1 MSKIDAMRSIFLYTL
16 CLLMLIFASVACKNE
31 KTKAAITQ
39 VDLDGTDWEFYMIE
53 QSGKKETAPVGLK
66 IDLAFLEGKLT
77 GKASC
82 NTYSAPYILEDGKIS
97 VGEVMATE
105 KYCDNQNWDARF
117 LSAVKQASEC
127 EVAGELLT
135 INCKNGIKLHFEKKT
150 IASIA
155 EIQNQETAEMSELLR
170 LFPNL
175 SPNQM
180 HLYSILKGT
189 NIDAYPFVGE
199 TIEFNM
205 FNLFDPTS
213 ASVFQQAYRLGAYAI
228 GKLDDL
234 YILRVP
240 GSKGSNSITMYR
252 LKRGKMM
259 VEMPLAL
266 ANGEPSVNIQQDA
279 WLKDLNND
287 GKIEV
292 IVRQI
297 SAPQGGIAQDVLRVF
312 VQAADGS
319 FQPSLGTKLKPED
332 YPMANLK

>member
-1 MSKIDAMRSIFLYTL
+1 MSKIDAMRPILLYTIG
-16 CLLMLIFASVACKNE
+16 LLMLIFASVACKNE
-31 KTKAAITQ
+31 KSKAAITQ
-39 VDLDGTDWEFYMIE
+39 VDLDGTDWKFYMIE
-53 QSGKKETAPVGLK
+53 QNGKKEVIPAGLK
-66 IDLAFLEGKLT
+66 VDLAFLEGRLT

-82 NTYSAPYILEDGKIS
+82 NTYSAPYVLKDDKLS

-105 KYCDNQNWDARF
+105 KFCDNENWDARF
-117 LSAVKQASEC
+117 VSAIKQANDF
-127 EVAGELLT
+127 EVTGELLY

-155 EIQNQETAEMSELLR
+155 EIQNQETAQIAELLA
-170 LFPNL
+170 LFPGL
-175 SPNQM
+175 APNQM
-180 HLYSILKGT
+180 HLYSILMGT
-189 NIDAYPFVGE
+189 NIDAYPFIGE
-199 TIEFNM
+199 TVEFNM

-213 ASVFQQAYRLGAYAI
+213 ASAFQQAYQLGAYAI
-228 GKLDDL
+228 GKLGDL

-240 GSKGSNSITMYR
+240 GYVGSNSISLYR
-252 LKRGKMM
+252 LKGGKLMM
-259 VEMPLAL
+259 EMPLAL
-266 ANGEPSVNIQQDA
+266 ASNDPSVNIQQDA

-297 SAPQGGIAQDVLRVF
+297 SAPQGGNAQDVLRVF

-332 YPMANLK
+332 YPMANLQ

>member
-1 MSKIDAMRSIFLYTL
+1 MSKIDAMRPIFLYTL
-16 CLLMLIFASVACKNE
+16 GLLMLIFSSVACKNE
-31 KTKAAITQ
+31 KSKAAITQ

-53 QSGKKETAPVGLK
+53 QSGKKETTPPGLK
-66 IDLAFLEGKLT
+66 INLAFLEGKLT
-77 GKASC
+77 GNASC
-82 NTYSAPYILEDGKIS
+82 NSYSAPYTLDDGKLT
-97 VGEVMATE
+97 VGDVVATE
-105 KYCDNQNWDARF
+105 KKCDNENWDARF
-117 LSAVKQASEC
+117 VSAVKQASEC

-155 EIQNQETAEMSELLR
+155 EVQSGETAEMDELLR

-175 SPNQM
+175 APNQM
-180 HLYSILKGT
+180 HLFSILKGT
-189 NIDAYPFVGE
+189 NIDAYPFIGE
-199 TIEFNM
+199 TVEFSM
-205 FNLFDPTS
+205 YNLFDPTS

-228 GKLDDL
+228 GKIGDL

-240 GSKGSNSITMYR
+240 GNKGSNSITLYR
-252 LKRGKMM
+252 LREGKMM

-266 ANGEPSVNIQQDA
+266 ANDEPSVNIQQDA

-332 YPMANLK
+332 YPLANLQ